1 MKKIITSTLGMMLL
15 LASCGTDPSTTA
27 VNLENLPAIKTQPEQ
42 QFKAASLGNA
52 AKGDWVG
59 KWTSVATGRTLYNFA
74 NIGIQGGIQNGTN
87 IKYAFAHDNNVM
99 IRSGTFGN
107 TLTTAYLVRV
117 PNASKDHFEGWYANY
132 NCEAGCKGTIAYF
145 EMKRDIKSTSIDATN
160 WYGRFDP
167 KPLDTLV
174 GGNFLLKT
182 KVGIPAPGG
191 TQDGTNIDYRI
202 GNGTIRRSGTYSNNG
217 RTFGTTAEMLEVPGT
232 GHYIGWY
239 ANSDSSKLGF
249 FVAAN
254 RTPVAGGTQWS
265 MLHETANAVPSGGGT
280 WTTEANGFVKNTS
293 VQYTINSDKD
303 LFRSGAPAHL
313 LHSNNGTETYMG
325 WYTGNGALN
334 YFDASRGAFK
344 GVSLAG
350 LEFSVDKT
358 TADPGAL
365 PGTLGTHYYE
375 PTQAEVETY
384 LSKGLRSFRIPF
396 RWERLQRETLVGP
409 TNGTAQLDPA
419 YFNLIDKQ
427 VKAGTDRGATVI
439 LDMHNYAR
447 YLRYNSDNTINATG
461 SSITS
466 NDFKQVWGELARR
479 YASNPRVVFGLM
491 NEPFSTNSQWIY
503 DAQEAAIQ
511 EIRKYAA
518 NMILISGNEFSGT
531 WSWTTNLYNAA
542 GNLQPKNA
550 DLFNTLAKRYANVV
564 IETHQYFDKK
574 GQYERFQGVGNCVKE
589 KLSTDVGNNAIFTP
603 TSNTTE
609 FVQSLFEKT
618 TKNLRD
624 NGLKGYLGEFGLF
637 DSTECAGIL
646 DATLKY
652 LDDNSDVWIG
662 WAYWAGGPKWGQ
674 LQKGTSNY
682 LESNGVFLPG
692 DTRLNSLSTYA
703 QK

>member
-1 MKKIITSTLGMMLL
+1 MKKVITSALGMMLL
-15 LASCGTDPSTTA
+15 LASCGTDPSKT
-27 VNLENLPAIKTQPEQ
+27 VNLENMPAIKTQPEQ
-42 QFKAASLGNA
+42 NLKAASLGSA

-59 KWTSVATGRTLYNFA
+59 KWTNVPTGRALYNFA

-117 PNASKDHFEGWYANY
+117 PNTSKDHFEGWYANY
-132 NCEAGCKGTIAYF
+132 NCEAGCKGTLAYF
-145 EMKRDIKSTSIDATN
+145 EMKRDIKSASIDSAN

-167 KPLDTLV
+167 KPLETLQ

-182 KVGIPAPGG
+182 KAGIPAPGG

-202 GNGTIRRSGTYSNNG
+202 GNGTIRRSGTYSGGG
-217 RTFGTTAEMLEVPGT
+217 RTFGSTAEMLEVPGT

-265 MLHETANAVPSGGGT
+265 MLHEAGTAVPSGGSN
-280 WTTEANGFVKNTS
+280 WKTEANGFVKNTS
-293 VQYTINSDKD
+293 VQYTINSDKE

-325 WYTGNGALN
+325 WHASNGALN

-350 LEFSVDKT
+350 LEF
-358 TADPGAL
+358 GAGKKAPDYAGAV
-365 PGTLGTHYYE
+365 PGTVGQHYFE

-396 RWERLQRETLVGP
+396 RWERLQRENVVGP
-409 TNGTAQLDPA
+409 TSGTAQFDAA

-439 LDMHNYAR
+439 LDMHNYGR
-447 YLRYNSDNTINATG
+447 YLRYGSDNTINATG

-491 NEPFSTNSQWIY
+491 NEPFSMNSQWIY

-511 EIRKYAA
+511 EIRKYAS
-518 NMILISGNEFSGT
+518 NTILISGNEFSGT
-531 WSWTTNLYNAA
+531 WSWSTDLYNEFGQQQPQNA
-542 GNLQPKNA
+542 G
-550 DLFNTLAKRYANVV
+550 LFNPLAKKYANVV
-564 IETHQYFDKK
+564 IETHQYFDQR
-574 GQYERFQGVGNCVKE
+574 GVYERFQGFDDCRKATVTNVNGQ
-589 KLSTDVGNNAIFTP
+589 LQFLP
-603 TSNTTE
+603 TNDTAAY
-609 FVQSLFEKT
+609 VRSLFEAT
-618 TKNLRD
+618 TTNLR
-624 NGLKGYLGEFGLF
+624 NNNLKAYLGEFGLF
-637 DSTECAGIL
+637 DSAACTGIL
-646 DATLKY
+646 NETLQY
-652 LDDNSDVWIG
+652 LENNSDVWIG
-662 WAYWAGGPKWGQ
+662 WAYWAGGPRWGQ
-674 LQKGTSNY
+674 LNKATSNY
-682 LESNGVFLPG
+682 LESDGVFLPG
-692 DTRLNSLSTYA
+692 DSRLTSLSTYA